1 MNTDRLL
8 AFELSNKGDE
18 LFVVGHPNGL
28 KFPAEKLIRLAEKAD
43 KGQPDHEHL
52 MTEEWAGNELS
63 SIHQGEDTT
72 LLNHV
77 KIYARP
83 EPKI

>member
-1 MNTDRLL
+1 MNTDRFLT
-8 AFELSNKGDE
+8 FELSNKGNE
-18 LFVVGHPNGL
+18 LFVVGDSNGL
-28 KFPAEKLIRLAEKAD
+28 RFLAEKLTLLAEKAD
-43 KGQPDHEHL
+43 KGQTDHEHL

-63 SIHQGEDTT
+63 STPQRKDTT

-83 EPKI
+83 D